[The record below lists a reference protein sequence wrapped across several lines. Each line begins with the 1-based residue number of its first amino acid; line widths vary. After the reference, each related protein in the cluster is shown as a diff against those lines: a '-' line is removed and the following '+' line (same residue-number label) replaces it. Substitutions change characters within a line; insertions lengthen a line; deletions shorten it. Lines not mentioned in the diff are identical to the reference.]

1 MQLTR
6 IVYSFIG
13 ILLGL
18 FTVYSYADIYS
29 FVDDK
34 GVRHI
39 SNKPND
45 PRFKRVMKTPE
56 YKKAQQS
63 ETTEPA
69 QPDIPQVNH
78 AGAIQLGGS
87 GWKVISPNEDRRALT
102 ALSGSNY
109 IKWGKK
115 TGKPFHIN
123 EANRRR
129 LSRAIARI
137 AAQYRLDPHLIHAV
151 ISAESGFNPNA
162 VSPAG
167 AQGLMQLMPATAKRF
182 GVNNSFDPIA
192 NMHGGARYLRWLLNL
207 FKNNVSLAL
216 AGYNAGENAV
226 IKYGYKIPPY
236 KETQTYV
243 PRVLRFYQHY
253 RSGKS

>member
-1 MQLTR
+1 
-6 IVYSFIG
+6 
-13 ILLGL
+13 LLAL
-18 FTVYSYADIYS
+18 FAISCFADIYS
-29 FVDDK
+29 FVDSK

-39 SNKPND
+39 SNKPSD
-45 PRFKRVMKTPE
+45 PRFKKVMETPTYKTPTTTT
-56 YKKAQQS
+56 QS
-63 ETTEPA
+63 DPE
-69 QPDIPQVNH
+69 IPQVNNV
-78 AGAIQLGGS
+78 GVIQLNGS
-87 GWKVISPNEDRRALT
+87 TGWKVISPNSDRRALA
-102 ALSGSNY
+102 ALTNTNY
-109 IKWGKK
+109 IQWGKRSAS
-115 TGKPFHIN
+115 KPFGIN
-123 EANRRR
+123 DANRRK
-129 LSRAIARI
+129 LSQAIARI

-167 AQGLMQLMPATAKRF
+167 AQGLMQLMPATARRF
-182 GVNNSFDPIA
+182 GVTNTFDPIA

-243 PRVLRFYQHY
+243 PRVLGFYQHY
-253 RSGKS
+253 RSGKP